1 MGGFLALILSHI
13 RSFSTVQSI
22 RISRS
27 YKKRHIVDQ
36 YKKKRKN
43 VTYANLLKFEMRLV
57 LPVPMKAIFFT
68 LECKH
73 SGEAC
78 LHHWTDQRTF
88 CYAGCDLFAVSPG
101 QSTEKEAENEI
112 YKGPSVLLNIVHS
125 ELRHP
130 NKRQLKKKMKYVSL
144 IFFNYIRL
152 CNWISFPYSN

>member
-1 MGGFLALILSHI
+1 MNASKKFFKKVKPTAPLSAAEKVFRVGDFSRTISLVTSEVNFFKYSYRWGFLALILSHI

-78 LHHWTDQRTF
+78 LHH
-88 CYAGCDLFAVSPG
+88 
-101 QSTEKEAENEI
+101 
-112 YKGPSVLLNIVHS
+112 
-125 ELRHP
+125 
-130 NKRQLKKKMKYVSL
+130 
-144 IFFNYIRL
+144 
-152 CNWISFPYSN
+152 